1 MSVADQ
7 LNTQEWNQL
16 YKRHQAQ
23 FQKVNEAIVS
33 KDFHPIRRIYF
44 DLTWLKDTRMG
55 LLLATADN
63 TRYHYLEAGLN
74 KYNYRPQRK
83 FTLTYPEFPY
93 TEKQLTTW
101 YTNPKYSYDI
111 FDHSPDT
118 DMSYHLDALL
128 KQALEVN
135 NRCDYRAPIHLVINA
150 YPLSINTLVSSYS
163 RVLQTQF
170 PQDSVRVSLISQN
183 VANWKAATWKQYD
196 ALYVDD
202 IARLCKYD
210 DFVAVLFGSTTWV
223 NTDIYSPPTVDDAI
237 FQEWQRR
244 QLQWDDP
251 HVLKDLIGVTEAL
264 LQAYCRFHF
273 VPIIIPLPSTTT
285 GDAA

>member
-16 YKRHQAQ
+16 YQRHKAR
-23 FQKVNEAIVS
+23 FQQINDEIVS
-33 KDFHPIRRIYF
+33 KDFHPLRKMYF

-55 LLLATADN
+55 LMLAVADK
-63 TRYHYLEAGLN
+63 TRFHYLEAGLQR
-74 KYNYRPQRK
+74 YNYRPQRK

-93 TEKQLTTW
+93 TEQQLVEW
-101 YTNPKYSYDI
+101 YANAKYSYDI

-118 DMSYHLDALL
+118 DLAYHFNELI

-135 NRCDYRAPIHLVINA
+135 ARCEYRAPLQIVINT
-150 YPLSINTLVSSYS
+150 YPLQINTLILSYS

-170 PQDSVRVSLISQN
+170 PRESVQVLMISQN
-183 VANWKAATWKQYD
+183 VANWKPSAWKQYD

-210 DFVAVLFGSTTWV
+210 DFMTVLFGSTTWI
-223 NTDIYSPPTVDDAI
+223 NTDIYSPPTVDDNV
-237 FQEWQRR
+237 FQEWQRC
-244 QLQWDDP
+244 QLHWEDP
-251 HVLKDLIGVTEAL
+251 QVLKDLIGVTEAL

-285 GDAA
+285 SDAA